1 MRKLM
6 LILVFSISCIIVSLN
21 LSCTPATQEIS
32 VAEKFETPTAIMN
45 KENFFQAGRFYFSGQ
60 PDEEAFRWLA
70 DEGIKVVINLRTAE
84 EMETL
89 TEEEFD
95 QPALLEELGMKY
107 FHIPVGGKVGYTP
120 QPVEEV
126 AQIIEEHR
134 EKILI
139 HCKSAGRVAHLWVA
153 YLINYQQYTIE
164 EAIDYARNMKFY
176 LPLEGLL
183 GYPLKIEKKI

>member
-1 MRKLM
+1 MF
-6 LILVFSISCIIVSLN
+6 IPVFCTSCIIFLIST
-21 LSCTPATQEIS
+21 SCAPSTQEIS
-32 VAEKFETPTAIMN
+32 VAEKFETPTAIMG

-60 PDEEAFRWLA
+60 PDEETFRWLA
-70 DEGIKVVINLRTAE
+70 EKGIKVVINLRTDE
-84 EMETL
+84 EMKTL
-89 TEEEFD
+89 AEEEFD

-126 AQIIEEHR
+126 AEIIEEHK

-153 YLINYQQYTIE
+153 YLINYQHYTIE

-183 GYPLKIEKKI
+183 GYPLKIEKKSDA